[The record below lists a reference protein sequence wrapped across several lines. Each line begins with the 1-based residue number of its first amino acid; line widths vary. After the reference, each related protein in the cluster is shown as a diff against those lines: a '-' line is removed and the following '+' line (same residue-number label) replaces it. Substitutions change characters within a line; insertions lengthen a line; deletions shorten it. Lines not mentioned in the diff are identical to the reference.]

1 MQEHDIPGSSL
12 RRHDDHVSID
22 PESGVPV
29 YRQLA
34 GILAGQIERGEITR
48 RLPSENT
55 LIQTYGL
62 ALGTVR
68 KAIGVLRD
76 EGLVFTTPGVGTFV
90 RQD

>member
-1 MQEHDIPGSSL
+1 MT
-12 RRHDDHVSID
+12 ID

-34 GILAGQIERGEITR
+34 VILAARIESGQITR

-55 LIQTYGL
+55 LMQEFGL

-76 EGLVFTTPGVGTFV
+76 DGIVFTTPGVGTFV
-90 RQD
+90 RQP